1 MASNSG
7 LQQAAS
13 RKLSEG
19 TMPNGSYP
27 IRNQHQAN
35 SAWKLRAHSK
45 DYSEAQVVAHIRQR
59 VAALGLKMPTSKDS

>member
-1 MASNSG
+1 MATNPA

-13 RKLSEG
+13 RKLAEG

-27 IRNQHQAN
+27 IRNQHQAD
-35 SAWKLRAHSK
+35 SAWNLRGHSK

-59 VAALGLKMPTSKDS
+59 VSALGLKMPTNKDS